1 MKTIL
6 VTGGA
11 GYIGSHT
18 VVKLLEQGYGAVIVD
33 NLCNSKV
40 NAIHQ
45 IESITGRKPVFY
57 EGDVRDKGTYRYV
70 LYDVFGFDMDSYVLG
85 MNCGYMSIHN
95 AIVDI
100 DEFEK
105 LKLENYKLKEK
116 LEECGITL
124 T

>member
-45 IESITGRKPVFY
+45 IESITGRKPLPY
-57 EGDVRDKGTYRYV
+57 
-70 LYDVFGFDMDSYVLG
+70 
-85 MNCGYMSIHN
+85 
-95 AIVDI
+95 
-100 DEFEK
+100 
-105 LKLENYKLKEK
+105 
-116 LEECGITL
+116 
-124 T
+124 

>member
-1 MKTIL
+1 MNFSELLASEEWQELQRVQEDYRNTFEKESEMAWESL
-6 VTGGA
+6 D
-11 GYIGSHT
+11 YDW
-18 VVKLLEQGYGAVIVD
+18 KLRLFYAVCKRI
-33 NLCNSKV
+33 
-40 NAIHQ
+40 
-45 IESITGRKPVFY
+45 Y

-70 LYDVFGFDMDSYVLG
+70 LYDVFGFDMDAYVVG

-100 DEFEK
+100 DEFER
-105 LKLENYKLKEK
+105 LKLENFKLKKK